1 MNAVPSL
8 TTMLLFGLATF
19 LLTISPGPGVLYVV
33 ARSLTQGR
41 RAGFASMVGIEA
53 GEVVWLAA
61 VASGVAALLA
71 ASVSALT
78 FLRFAGAAYLIFL
91 GIQRWRQADAPITP
105 EPARVGRVFAQGFVT
120 QLLNPKVAVFFVA
133 FLPQFLNPAQPIAPQ
148 VAVLGTI
155 YVSIAIAVDASYVIS
170 AAALSRR
177 FAQSAVA
184 RRRTGRIA
192 AASYVALGLAAAA
205 TGVKRP

>member
-61 VASGVAALLA
+61 VASGVAA
-71 ASVSALT
+71 
-78 FLRFAGAAYLIFL
+78 
-91 GIQRWRQADAPITP
+91 
-105 EPARVGRVFAQGFVT
+105 
-120 QLLNPKVAVFFVA
+120 
-133 FLPQFLNPAQPIAPQ
+133 
-148 VAVLGTI
+148 
-155 YVSIAIAVDASYVIS
+155 
-170 AAALSRR
+170 
-177 FAQSAVA
+177 
-184 RRRTGRIA
+184 
-192 AASYVALGLAAAA
+192 
-205 TGVKRP
+205 